1 MEFGE
6 TDMRDPRG
14 KCAILTGG
22 ASGIVT
28 GGASSI
34 GFGIAGSEADI
45 DAVGER

>member
-14 KCAILTGG
+14 NCAIL
-22 ASGIVT
+22 T

-34 GFGIAGSEADI
+34 GFGIAGALAGSGADI